1 MARGQDVVLAHAQ
14 QQHPTDTAAAAPTPD
29 TTASAPADEMASWED
44 SLPPE
49 VRAKMETAFNEAMAQ
64 GRAADFAE
72 QAEYEAALRHEVR
85 EHKRWNNS

>member
-1 MARGQDVVLAHAQ
+1 
-14 QQHPTDTAAAAPTPD
+14 
-29 TTASAPADEMASWED
+29 MASWED